1 MNLVF
6 GSEVALLG
14 FWEYMFRI
22 LFRVHCTRLC
32 TFSRLFITHVFR
44 VGLVILLCKFYVD
57 GPP

>member
-22 LFRVHCTRLC
+22 LFRVQTLVYTQKRPGAAQKHTCSTGAEQDLLDR
-32 TFSRLFITHVFR
+32 HV
-44 VGLVILLCKFYVD
+44 
-57 GPP
+57 